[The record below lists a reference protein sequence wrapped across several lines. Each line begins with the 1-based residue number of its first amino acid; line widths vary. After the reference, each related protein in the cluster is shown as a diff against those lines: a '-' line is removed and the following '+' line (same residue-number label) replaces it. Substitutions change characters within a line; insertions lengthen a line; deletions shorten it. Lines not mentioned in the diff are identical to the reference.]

1 MSYQLVDTADVT
13 EPISLELQKA
23 YSRIDADYTSEDNEL
38 GILITTARVR
48 LEQYLNIGLAKREVE
63 LQFDGR
69 PVEMPLSPTGDI
81 VSVKDGDTVLTTDD
95 YTTTNYNAKTIWV
108 NSVIG
113 SNCEFFYEIN
123 RSFIEIWQCASFT
136 PATMYSCIYETGYD
150 MLPNTLKQGLLAE
163 CDFLL
168 KMRGMPVTELVSPNA
183 AMICKG
189 YSRNLILS

>member
-23 YSRIDADYTSEDNEL
+23 YSRIDATSSIEDPEL
-38 GILITTARVR
+38 AIMITTARVR

-95 YTTTNYNAKTIWV
+95 YTTTKYNAKTIWV

-136 PATMYSCIYETGYD
+136 PTTMYSCIYETGYD
-150 MLPNTLKQGLLAE
+150 VLNNTLKQALLAE
-163 CDFLL
+163 CDFIYQL
-168 KMRGMPVTELVSPNA
+168 KGQPITALVSPNA
-183 AMICKG
+183 AQLAAG
-189 YSRNLILS
+189 YSRNLIL